1 MGINSGWFFG
11 DSFLYGYQCHPGDP
25 YYEVSN
31 NKDKRIASQIICD
44 KLKLKHFNLSQY
56 GFSNG
61 NIIHT
66 IFKNIKKIKEGDL
79 VVILDSHS
87 VRTPLVYSHKDYYNN
102 WPKGSYFKI
111 HAEEDLK
118 TVYRARGTVGEEL
131 INFYK
136 DIFRGIVYE
145 FKLRNVKAIYLPTN
159 NTFLNEYNIH
169 KIREDEPSVD
179 DGHWSFNGHK
189 TVADIILNEL
199 DKKII

>member
-66 IFKNIKKIKEGDL
+66 IFKNIKKIKEALL
-79 VVILDSHS
+79 VVKKLPDVFIGKISA
-87 VRTPLVYSHKDYYNN
+87 KNKN
-102 WPKGSYFKI
+102 MKGIIKLSNLTFFKYFK
-111 HAEEDLK
+111 
-118 TVYRARGTVGEEL
+118 
-131 INFYK
+131 
-136 DIFRGIVYE
+136 
-145 FKLRNVKAIYLPTN
+145 
-159 NTFLNEYNIH
+159 
-169 KIREDEPSVD
+169 
-179 DGHWSFNGHK
+179 
-189 TVADIILNEL
+189 
-199 DKKII
+199 